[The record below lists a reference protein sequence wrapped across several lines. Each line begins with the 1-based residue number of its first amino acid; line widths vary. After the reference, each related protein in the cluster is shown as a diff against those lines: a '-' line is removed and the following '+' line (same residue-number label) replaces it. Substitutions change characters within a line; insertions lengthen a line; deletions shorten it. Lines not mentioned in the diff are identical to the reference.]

1 MTTGETSIAA
11 PKQRRGR
18 YRLIQGDSFRWLTRR
33 ADGSIHAVVTD
44 PPFGVVEYHSDQ
56 IEKRNNG
63 AGGMWRLPQ
72 AYDGYTRRPM
82 PRFTSLTA
90 RHLQEISRF
99 SEKAGSRNISC
110 SGAWQPRNDCHA
122 DAAVALGDQRLHVMI
137 ATQTLLSHLVINA
150 FILVGFQLRGQIAR
164 TVSTLRGGDR
174 PKFAHDEYPD
184 LSVVPR
190 SAWEPWLLFRKPLDG
205 LVRDNLKKWKTGALR
220 RPLSDVP
227 FRDLIVS
234 GPARGEERKIAD
246 HPSLKPQAFMR
257 QLVAAALPLEEGVIL
272 DPFAGS
278 GSTLA
283 AASAMGL
290 ESIGIESHPDYYR
303 MARRAIPKLAAL
315 GVEDQ
320 PFQGAN

>member
-1 MTTGETSIAA
+1 MTTGPTGSAA
-11 PKQRRGR
+11 PKQRRGK
-18 YRLIQGDSFRWLTRR
+18 YRLFEGDAFPWLARR
-33 ADGSIHAVVTD
+33 ADASIHAVVTD
-44 PPFGVVEYHSDQ
+44 PPFGVVEYHPEQ

-63 AGGMWRLPQ
+63 PGGVWRLPQ

-82 PRFTSLTA
+82 PRFTTLTTK
-90 RHLQEISRF
+90 HLHEISRF
-99 SEKAGSRNISC
+99 QG
-110 SGAWQPRNDCHA
+110 
-122 DAAVALGDQRLHVMI
+122 RLAPELYRVLVPGGHVMI

-150 FILVGFQLRGQIAR
+150 FALVGFELRGQIAR

-174 PKFAHDEYPD
+174 PKFAHAEYPD

-205 LVRDNLKKWKTGALR
+205 PVRDNLKKWKTGALK
-220 RPLSDVP
+220 RPSNDTP
-227 FRDLIVS
+227 FRDLILS
-234 GPARGEERKIAD
+234 GPARGEERKVAD

-257 QLVAAALPLEEGVIL
+257 QLVVAALPFGCGVIL

-290 ESIGIESHPDYYR
+290 ESIGIESHPEYYR
-303 MARRAIPKLAAL
+303 MARKAIPKLAAL
-315 GVEDQ
+315 RVGSHSSR
-320 PFQGAN
+320 QGAPPRAKDVGCKAT

>member
-1 MTTGETSIAA
+1 MTTAHTDG
-11 PKQRRGR
+11 PGPPRLRGK
-18 YRLIQGDSFRWLTRR
+18 YRLFKADAFHWLARR
-33 ADGSIHAVVTD
+33 RDGTIHAVVTD
-44 PPFGVVEYHSDQ
+44 PPFGVVEYHPDQ

-63 AGGMWRLPQ
+63 TGGMWRLPQ
-72 AYDGYTRRPM
+72 AYDGYSRRPM
-82 PRFTSLTA
+82 PRFTTLTP

-99 SEKAGSRNISC
+99 QG
-110 SGAWQPRNDCHA
+110 
-122 DAAVALGDQRLHVMI
+122 RLAPELFRVLVPGGHVMI
-137 ATQTLLSHLVINA
+137 ANQTLLSHLAINA
-150 FILVGFQLRGQIAR
+150 FILVGFELRGQIAR

-174 PKFAHDEYPD
+174 PKFAHNDYPN

-205 LVRDNLKKWKTGALR
+205 LVRDNLKKWKTGALK
-220 RPLSDVP
+220 RPSHDTP

-234 GPARGEERKIAD
+234 APARGEERKIAD

-257 QLVAAALPLEEGVIL
+257 QLVAAALPMAQGVIL

-290 ESIGIESHPDYYR
+290 ESIGIELHPDYYK

-315 GVEDQ
+315 RVEGSSQ
-320 PFQGAN
+320 SRAVRSGRQRPAAQGG